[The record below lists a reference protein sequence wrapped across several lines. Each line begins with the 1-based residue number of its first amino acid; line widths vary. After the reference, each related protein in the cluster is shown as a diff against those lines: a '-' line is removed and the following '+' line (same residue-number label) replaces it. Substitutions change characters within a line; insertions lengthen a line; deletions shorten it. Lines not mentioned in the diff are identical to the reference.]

1 MTISSMTGFARA
13 EGQNGDGSWTWEVK
27 SVNSKGLDLR
37 VRIPGG
43 FERLEPPVRDRAQS
57 RFRRGNVT
65 LVLSITG
72 NKGKGGYRINQAVLA
87 ELLAVLPEIR
97 KQIPD
102 AETPSIDGLLGLRG
116 VIEPVEEDLTDEA
129 QHALDEAIL
138 ASLDTALV
146 SLAAMRDGEGERLAP
161 ALKKLLDDIGR
172 LSNEA
177 DSLAAAQPEAI
188 HARLKNQ
195 VQALLDDG
203 QTLSEDRLAQEIALL
218 ASKADLREEL
228 DRLKAHNEAARSLVA
243 GDGAVGRKLDFLCQ
257 EFNREANTLCSK
269 SQDVELT
276 RIGLDLKAAIEQFRE
291 QVQNIE

>member
-116 VIEPVEEDLTDEA
+116 VIEPVEEDLTDE
-129 QHALDEAIL
+129 
-138 ASLDTALV
+138 
-146 SLAAMRDGEGERLAP
+146 
-161 ALKKLLDDIGR
+161 
-172 LSNEA
+172 
-177 DSLAAAQPEAI
+177 
-188 HARLKNQ
+188 
-195 VQALLDDG
+195 
-203 QTLSEDRLAQEIALL
+203 
-218 ASKADLREEL
+218 
-228 DRLKAHNEAARSLVA
+228 
-243 GDGAVGRKLDFLCQ
+243 
-257 EFNREANTLCSK
+257 
-269 SQDVELT
+269 
-276 RIGLDLKAAIEQFRE
+276 
-291 QVQNIE
+291 